1 MPRDADVPS
10 VDPLWPA
17 GRPGASPAREVQVW
31 LADLDRPPVALARL
45 AALLDADERARAA
58 RFHFEV
64 HRDRFTA
71 GRGLLRLLLGR
82 LLERPPAELR
92 FGYGV
97 KGKPFLV
104 GSGPGAGADLR
115 FNLSNSANGVLI
127 AVAHEREL
135 GADIEALRPLS
146 DADALVERF
155 FAPGEREVFRGIAPE
170 ARLPCFYSGWTRK
183 EAYVK
188 ARGDGLSLPT
198 TEFEVVLAPGEP
210 ARLVRF
216 DREPEEVGRWSFAA
230 FEPARGFLGALAVEG
245 GAPELRTRF
254 WAPEPRP
261 GSG

>member
-1 MPRDADVPS
+1 MVRDADVPPIE
-10 VDPLWPA
+10 PLWPA
-17 GRPGASPAREVQVW
+17 GEPETAPEDEVQLW
-31 LADLDRPPVALARL
+31 LADLDRPPVPLARL
-45 AALLDADERARAA
+45 AALLDPQERARAA
-58 RFHFEV
+58 RFHFPV

-82 LLERPPAELR
+82 FLDLPPAALR

-104 GSGPGAGADLR
+104 DAPEDLR

-127 AVAHEREL
+127 AVAREREL
-135 GADIEALRPLS
+135 GADLESLRPLT

-155 FAPGEREVFRGIAPE
+155 FAPGEREVYRGIPRD

-210 ARLVRF
+210 PRLVRF
-216 DREPEEVGRWSFAA
+216 DHEPEEVARWSFAA
-230 FEPARGFLGALAVEG
+230 FEPARGFLGALAAEG
-245 GAPELRTRF
+245 EAAALRNRF
-254 WAPEPRP
+254 WT
-261 GSG
+261 